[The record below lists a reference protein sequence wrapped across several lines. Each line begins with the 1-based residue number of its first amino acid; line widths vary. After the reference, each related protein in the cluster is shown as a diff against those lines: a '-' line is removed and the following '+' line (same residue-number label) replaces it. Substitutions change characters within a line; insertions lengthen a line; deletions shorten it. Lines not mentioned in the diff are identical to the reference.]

1 MTEIIKSNINKSQ
14 EFLKIKD
21 FDSAENCLMKNL
33 EISNDNFETFFL
45 LGVINGIKKKFNNA
59 EVFLKKAIKLNSK
72 HVNLNLNLAIILK
85 KLNRIDESI
94 KFFNNVIELDQNNVE
109 GLCGLAQI
117 YEDKNELDGAEKYFK
132 QALRINPKHQI
143 ANHAYG
149 KILLKL
155 NKHKEGLKFIE
166 KASGIIRLTKDKHEI
181 L

>member
-1 MTEIIKSNINKSQ
+1 MTETIKNNINKSQ

-45 LGVINGIKKKFNNA
+45 LGVINGIKKKFDNA

-85 KLNRIDESI
+85 KLNKIDESI
-94 KFFNNVIELDQNNVE
+94 EFFNNVIELDQNNVE

-117 YEDKNELDGAEKYFK
+117 CEDKNKLDDTEKYLK
-132 QALRINPKHQI
+132 QALKINPKHQI

-155 NKHKEGLKFIE
+155 NKHKEGLKLIE